1 MSLALRL
8 LPLASALTLSLV
20 AAGAVSAQ
28 SAPAGLHGAPGAA
41 APAAAGP
48 PPSTAGLD
56 AIQSGPGPEAP
67 GPQPRG
73 RAAAA
78 GAQGATDSAANAAG
92 GRPGGRRGAPGGRGS
107 AAATAPSGPYVP
119 TGKPVAY
126 VRENVMPAL
135 VAAARD
141 QHVTDALALIGKG
154 ANVNAQA
161 PDGTTALMWA
171 VHYDEVPLIE
181 RLLKAHAKV
190 GIVNE
195 FGATAMSEA
204 ATFGDT
210 AVIEKLVRAG
220 ADVDS
225 PNADGQTA
233 LMIVART
240 SNVKAAEFLIRHG
253 ANVNAREQWQ
263 GQTALMWAAAQGQP
277 EMVKLL
283 LHHHADPDARS
294 YANIF
299 RRQVT
304 AEPRVQARPAGGFT
318 ALLYAARQGCIDCAK
333 YLVEGGADVNL
344 TDPRGVTPLIMA
356 TENFHFDLAKLLIE
370 KGANIDEWD
379 WWGRTPLYETADLD
393 TLPYGGR
400 PDHLSLDNTS
410 ALDLMKLL
418 LDKGANPSPRLRL
431 FPPYR
436 SLGADR
442 GGDSALTTGA
452 TPLYRAARAGDVPAV
467 KLLLAHGAD
476 PNLPNRFGDTP
487 VMAAAGLGA
496 SKVDTRGK
504 YITDQEAV
512 DTIDLL
518 VAAGANVN
526 ATDMRGDTA
535 LHGAAAWGRDAVV
548 RCLALHHADLTAK
561 DERGMT
567 PYDSAMGRAIRL
579 GRGTP
584 DVYPKTAALIKQL
597 IASRLATSTAGPQ
610 LLEAFPTR
618 AGAITNAR

>member
-1 MSLALRL
+1 MSLARRL
-8 LPLASALTLSLV
+8 FPVASVFALSLV

-28 SAPAGLHGAPGAA
+28 GV
-41 APAAAGP
+41 
-48 PPSTAGLD
+48 
-56 AIQSGPGPEAP
+56 
-67 GPQPRG
+67 R
-73 RAAAA
+73 
-78 GAQGATDSAANAAG
+78 
-92 GRPGGRRGAPGGRGS
+92 GGRGARGAGAPP
-107 AAATAPSGPYVP
+107 AASGPYIP

-126 VRENVMPAL
+126 VRENVMPPL

-141 QHVTDALALIGKG
+141 QQVSDALALIGKG
-154 ANVNAQA
+154 ANVNALA
-161 PDGTTALMWA
+161 PDGTSALMWA
-171 VHYDEVPLIE
+171 VHYDEVPLVD
-181 RLLKAHAKV
+181 RLLEAHANV
-190 GIVNE
+190 RRANQ

-233 LMIVART
+233 LMILART

-253 ANVNAREQWQ
+253 ASVNAREQWL
-263 GQTALMWAAAQGQP
+263 GQSALMWAAARRQP
-277 EMVKLL
+277 QMVKLL
-283 LHHHADPDARS
+283 LRHHADPNARS
-294 YANIF
+294 YSNIF

-318 ALLYAARQGCIDCAK
+318 ALLYAARQGCVECAK
-333 YLVEGGADVNL
+333 YLLEGGADANL

-356 TENFHFDLAKLLIE
+356 TENFHFDLAKLLID
-370 KGANIDEWD
+370 KGANVNQWD

-400 PDHLSLDNTS
+400 PDHVSLDNTS

-418 LDKGANPSPRLRL
+418 LDEGANPNARLRL

-452 TPLYRAARAGDVPAV
+452 TPLYRAARAGDVDAV
-467 KLLLAHGAD
+467 KLLLEHGAD
-476 PNLPNRFGDTP
+476 PTLANRLGDTP
-487 VMAAAGLGA
+487 LMAAAGLGA

-504 YITDQEAV
+504 YKTEKEAV
-512 DTIDLL
+512 EAIDLL

-526 ATDMRGDTA
+526 AKDMRGDTA
-535 LHGAAAWGRDAVV
+535 LHGAAAWGSDDIV
-548 RCLALHHADLTAK
+548 RCLAQHHADLLAK
-561 DERGMT
+561 DARGKT
-567 PYDSAMGRAIRL
+567 PYDSAMGRGIRL

-584 DVYPKTAALIKQL
+584 DVFPKTAALIKQL
-597 IASRLATSTAGPQ
+597 IASPLTTSTAAPASLAPVQ
-610 LLEAFPTR
+610 AVQATR
-618 AGAITNAR
+618 VSDDATQGAPASAVRAP

>member
-1 MSLALRL
+1 MSRDRCALGRSMPAHCHVVACALA
-8 LPLASALTLSLV
+8 ALGLV

-28 SAPAGLHGAPGAA
+28 SAPAGLHGAQRAA

-48 PPSTAGLD
+48 PPSTAGLGAAESD
-56 AIQSGPGPEAP
+56 PEPTAARRPPRGPPGAPEA
-67 GPQPRG
+67 R
-73 RAAAA
+73 
-78 GAQGATDSAANAAG
+78 
-92 GRPGGRRGAPGGRGS
+92 GRPGGGG
-107 AAATAPSGPYVP
+107 AAATTAPSGPYVP
-119 TGKPVAY
+119 TGNPVAY
-126 VRENVMPAL
+126 VRANAMPPL

-141 QHVTDALALIGKG
+141 DQVSQALTLIDKG
-154 ANVNAQA
+154 ANVNATA
-161 PDGTTALMWA
+161 PDGTTALIWA
-171 VHYDEVPLIE
+171 VHHDEVSLIE
-181 RLLKAHAKV
+181 RLLKAHANV
-190 GIVNE
+190 GTANE

-233 LMIVART
+233 LMILART
-240 SNVKAAEFLIRHG
+240 NNVKAAEFLIRHG
-253 ANVNAREQWQ
+253 ASVNAREQWL
-263 GQTALMWAAAQGQP
+263 GQTALMWAAARGQP
-277 EMVKLL
+277 QMVKLL
-283 LHHHADPDARS
+283 LEHHADPNARA
-294 YANIF
+294 YANLF

-318 ALLYAARQGCIDCAK
+318 PLLYAARQGCIDCAK

-344 TDPRGVTPLIMA
+344 TDPRDVTPLIMA
-356 TENFHFDLAKLLIE
+356 TENFHFDLAKLLID
-370 KGANIDEWD
+370 KGANVNEWD
-379 WWGRTPLYETADLD
+379 WWGRTPLYEAVDLD

-410 ALDLMKLL
+410 ALGLMKLL
-418 LDKGANPSPRLRL
+418 LNKGANPNARLRL

-442 GGDSALTTGA
+442 GGDMALTTGA
-452 TPLYRAARAGDVPAV
+452 TPLYRAARAGDVAAV
-467 KLLLAHGAD
+467 KLLLEHGAD
-476 PNLPNRFGDTP
+476 ANLPNRYGDTP

-504 YITDQEAV
+504 YITEKEAV
-512 DTIDLL
+512 ETIDLL

-526 ATDMRGDTA
+526 ARDMRGDTA
-535 LHGAAAWGRDAVV
+535 LHGAAAWGRDDVV

-567 PYDSAMGRAIRL
+567 PFDSAMGRAIRL

-584 DVYPKTAALIKQL
+584 DVYPQTAALIKQL
-597 IASRLATSTAGPQ
+597 ISSRLTTSTKEP
-610 LLEAFPTR
+610 
-618 AGAITNAR
+618 

>member
-1 MSLALRL
+1 MFGDRFIARALI
-8 LPLASALTLSLV
+8 ATLSLV
-20 AAGAVSAQ
+20 AAGAACAQ
-28 SAPAGLHGAPGAA
+28 GAPAGLRGVPGAA

-48 PPSTAGLD
+48 PPSTAGLE
-56 AIQSGPGPEAP
+56 AAASGPDSEAP
-67 GPQPRG
+67 SAKAGAAPSAGPQGGPGSPAGAPVRG
-73 RAAAA
+73 RR
-78 GAQGATDSAANAAG
+78 GGP
-92 GRPGGRRGAPGGRGS
+92 GRPGGAGGPGAGPP
-107 AAATAPSGPYVP
+107 APSGPYVP

-126 VRENVMPAL
+126 VRENVMPPL

-141 QHVTDALALIGKG
+141 QQASDALALLAKG
-154 ANVNAQA
+154 ADVNATA

-171 VHYDEVPLIE
+171 VHYDEVPLID
-181 RLLKAHAKV
+181 RLLEAHANV
-190 GIVNE
+190 RLANQ

-204 ATFGDT
+204 ATFGNT
-210 AVIEKLVRAG
+210 AVIKKLVHCG

-233 LMIVART
+233 LMILART
-240 SNVKAAEFLIRHG
+240 DNVKAAEFLIRHG
-253 ANVNAREQWQ
+253 AHVNAREQWL
-263 GQTALMWAAAQGQP
+263 GQTALMWAAARSQP
-277 EMVKLL
+277 AMVKLL
-283 LHHHADPDARS
+283 LRHHADPNARAYS
-294 YANIF
+294 NIF

-318 ALLYAARQGCIDCAK
+318 PLLYAARQGCIDCAK

-356 TENFHFDLAKLLIE
+356 TENFHFDLAKVLIE
-370 KGANIDEWD
+370 RGANVNEWD
-379 WWGRTPLYETADLD
+379 WWGRTPLYEAADLD

-418 LDKGANPSPRLRL
+418 LEKGANPNARLRL

-442 GGDSALTTGA
+442 GGDMALTTGA
-452 TPLYRAARAGDVPAV
+452 TALYRAARAGDVAAV
-467 KLLLAHGAD
+467 KLLIEHGAD
-476 PNLPNRFGDTP
+476 VSLTNRYGDSP
-487 VMAAAGLGA
+487 LMAAAGLGA

-504 YITDQEAV
+504 YITDKESV
-512 DTIDLL
+512 ETIDLL

-526 ATDMRGDTA
+526 ATDMHGDTA
-535 LHGAAAWGRDAVV
+535 LHGAAAWGRSDVV

-567 PYDSAMGRAIRL
+567 PYDSAMGRAVRL

-584 DVYPKTAALIKQL
+584 DVYPQTAALIKQL
-597 IASRLATSTAGPQ
+597 IASRLTTSAVTY
-610 LLEAFPTR
+610 EH
-618 AGAITNAR
+618 